1 GNTADGVPNR
11 RKKATRRGFQR
22 QSFGLAQTVPDTI
35 GLRSELEELTPAKLI
50 ETLSIRIYEPPL
62 STARDRLR
70 EIAEPLRV
78 AILVLDFDTELKM
91 NGMLGFLENSTG
103 LYFPETIEAFDRI
116 GASETVSILRA
127 IEKTLERHGVTP
139 SGLRADFAGTQEYE
153 ITTFRELH
161 GDLGTMP
168 SEVEEDARRLYL
180 YGKPGTGEAVWS
192 LLEAFVEK
200 YRAGFLA
207 EIERVAGE

>member
-1 GNTADGVPNR
+1 M
-11 RKKATRRGFQR
+11 
-22 QSFGLAQTVPDTI
+22 S
-35 GLRSELEELTPAKLI
+35 LRSKLETLSPSKLI
-50 ETLSIRIYEPPL
+50 SELSIRIYEPPL
-62 STARDRLR
+62 SAVRKHLR
-70 EIAEPLRV
+70 EVAEALRV
-78 AILVLDFDTELKM
+78 PILVLDFDTELNM

-103 LYFPETIEAFDRI
+103 LYFAETIEAFDKI
-116 GASETVSILRA
+116 GASETVSILHA

-139 SGLRADFAGTQEYE
+139 SAFRSDFAGTQQYQ

-168 SEVEEDARRLYL
+168 SEVEEDAERLYVNAKA
-180 YGKPGTGEAVWS
+180 GSGEPVWS

-200 YRAGFLA
+200 NRAGFLV

>member
-1 GNTADGVPNR
+1 M
-11 RKKATRRGFQR
+11 
-22 QSFGLAQTVPDTI
+22 S
-35 GLRSELEELTPAKLI
+35 LRSELEALSPAKLI
-50 ETLSIRIYEPPL
+50 EALSIRIYEPPL
-62 STARDRLR
+62 SNARDRLR
-70 EIAEPLRV
+70 EIAEALRV
-78 AILVLDFDTELKM
+78 PILVLDFDTELNM

-103 LYFPETIEAFDRI
+103 LYFADTIEAFDKI

-139 SGLRADFAGTQEYE
+139 SGLRADFEGTQEYQ
-153 ITTFRELH
+153 ITTFRKLH

-168 SEVEEDARRLYL
+168 SEVVEDAQRLYV
-180 YGKPGTGEAVWS
+180 YGKPGSGEAVWS

-200 YRAGFLA
+200 NREAFLD

>member
-1 GNTADGVPNR
+1 M
-11 RKKATRRGFQR
+11 
-22 QSFGLAQTVPDTI
+22 S
-35 GLRSELEELTPAKLI
+35 LRSELEALPPSKLI
-50 ETLSIRIYEPPL
+50 EALSIRIYEPPL

-78 AILVLDFDTELKM
+78 PILVLDFDTELNM

-103 LYFPETIEAFDRI
+103 LYFPETIEAFDKV

-127 IEKTLERHGVTP
+127 IERTLERHGVTP
-139 SGLRADFAGTQEYE
+139 SGLRADFAGTEEYQ

-161 GDLGTMP
+161 GDLGTITND
-168 SEVEEDARRLYL
+168 VEEDARRHL
-180 YGKPGTGEAVWS
+180 YGKAGTGEPVWS

-200 YRAGFLA
+200 NRPEFFAA
-207 EIERVAGE
+207 VARVAGE

>member
-1 GNTADGVPNR
+1 
-11 RKKATRRGFQR
+11 
-22 QSFGLAQTVPDTI
+22 
-35 GLRSELEELTPAKLI
+35 LI
-50 ETLSIRIYEPPL
+50 EALSTRIYEAPL
-62 STARDRLR
+62 SAARDHLR

-78 AILVLDFDTELKM
+78 PILVLDFDTELNM

-103 LYFPETIEAFDRI
+103 LYFPETIEAFDKI
-116 GASETVSILRA
+116 GASQTASILRA
-127 IEKTLERHGVTP
+127 IESTLERHGVTP
-139 SGLRADFAGTQEYE
+139 SGLRVDFVGTQEYQ

-168 SEVEEDARRLYL
+168 SEVEEDAHRLYL
-180 YGKPGTGEAVWS
+180 YGKPGSGEAVWS

-200 YRAGFLA
+200 NRAGFLA